1 MLFRP
6 SVALALVASAMA
18 LSMPAVLIP
27 DAPYSVAAHIMEA
40 VIECPFGIVG
50 KKGGIVFLVHG
61 TGSSGPQSWGS
72 GPYVNLLPD
81 MGAGYDVCYTS
92 MPNFSTGDV
101 QLSSE
106 YVAYGVQYL
115 APKSAT
121 GRVSIIGHS
130 QGAGVN
136 PQHALTYWPSIQKLV
151 SGYIALAADFHGTI
165 EFSTESDNLQ
175 GATAANF
182 QQASGSNFIKQQNS
196 PLPGSGARAL
206 VPTTS
211 IYTYEDDIVE
221 PQIIDST
228 SILPG
233 AGNHALQDLDVCGPT
248 AVSEHFTLIVS
259 PQAFGLAFTALE
271 YGSPV
276 DLSKFD
282 KTYCTYTKDDM
293 FFNTTADQGFASAVV
308 ADGVQNGNGETLKA
322 EPLLQPYVCARGFAT
337 GKACGPAFAYQS

>member
-27 DAPYSVAAHIMEA
+27 DAPYSVAAHLMEA
-40 VIECPFGIVG
+40 TIECPAGIAG
-50 KKGGIVFLVHG
+50 KKGGIVLLVHG
-61 TGSSGPQSWGS
+61 TGSTGPQSWAA

-81 MGAGYDVCYTS
+81 MGAGYDVCYVS
-92 MPNFSTGDV
+92 LPDFSTGDV
-101 QLSSE
+101 QRSSE

-130 QGAGVN
+130 QGGGVN

-151 SGYIALAADFHGTI
+151 SGYIALAADFQGTLL
-165 EFSTESDNLQ
+165 FNTQ
-175 GATAANF
+175 ANEA
-182 QQASGSNFIKQQNS
+182 QDGSNYMKQQNS

-211 IYTYEDDIVE
+211 IYTYTDDIVQ
-221 PQIIDST
+221 PQLVDST
-228 SILPG
+228 SVLPG
-233 AGNHALQDLDVCGPT
+233 AGNHAIQDLDVCGPS
-248 AVSEHFTLIVS
+248 AVAEHFTLIMS
-259 PQAFGLAFTALE
+259 PQAFGLVFAALE
-271 YGSPV
+271 HGSPV

-282 KTYCTYTKDDM
+282 KAYCTYTKGNM
-293 FFNTTADQGFASAVV
+293 LTNSTAVAGFADGVV
-308 ADGVQNGNGETLKA
+308 ADSNQNGDAQKIEK
-322 EPLLQPYVCARGFAT
+322 EPLLQASLTIPFNVF
-337 GKACGPAFAYQS
+337 PLNLN